1 MLSKVVIIG
10 SVYKEPRLLNEN
22 TVAFQVISRTG
33 DHAPRPIIFHITA
46 GDKLAEQALELKR
59 GTLVLIDASF
69 KTTAQGN
76 PPLHTYS
83 DGQPYTQYDVIA
95 EKIAILPSMQ

>member
-1 MLSKVVIIG
+1 MLSKAVIIG
-10 SVYKEPRLLNEN
+10 SVYKEPRRLDEN

-33 DHAPRPIIFHITA
+33 DHPPRPIIFHIVA
-46 GDKLAEQALELKR
+46 SDKLAAQAMELKR
-59 GTLVLIDASF
+59 ENLVLIDASF

-83 DGQPYTQYDVIA
+83 DGQAYTQYDVIA
-95 EKIAILPSMQ
+95 EKIAILPGKA